1 MIGRKANV
9 SRAPKRAGFA
19 LLAVIWGTGLIAMLI
34 VAFMTN
40 GRLRLQTALN
50 VARATEAAYIAESAI
65 NLASLSLLA
74 KRDAMPGGPDENL
87 STGEPKFCVLDRAA
101 VALAIE
107 DEAGKIDLNAA
118 SPELITAALT
128 GFGLNDGRARDVTA
142 AILAFRAPPEGVL
155 GTVRAAAGDK
165 PFEPKQALFETTFE
179 LDQVS
184 GVDPAL
190 YRALLPFVTVYSKA
204 PGVDPRMTPPALFA
218 ALAGFPIED
227 VRALIETPYPN
238 GLKRSDP
245 RFPGTFAMQGD
256 HAALLIRAEVLLE
269 SGQTASKEALLDMRP
284 PNGRQFAFREIR
296 GGASR
301 YVARLR
307 AIIASNG
314 AGVPDC

>member
-1 MIGRKANV
+1 VIERNV
-9 SRAPKRAGFA
+9 SRAQKRAGFA
-19 LLAVIWGTGLIAMLI
+19 LLAVIWGTGLIAMLV

-50 VARATEAAYIAESAI
+50 VARATQAAYIAESAI

-74 KRDAMPGGPDENL
+74 KRDAMSAGPDEAV

-101 VALAIE
+101 VALTIE
-107 DEAGKIDLNAA
+107 DEGGKIDLNAA
-118 SPELITAALT
+118 GAELIGAALT
-128 GFGLNDGRARDVTA
+128 GLGFNQNRVKDVTA
-142 AILAFRAPPEGVL
+142 AILAFRAPPEGV
-155 GTVRAAAGDK
+155 GAAVPASGDK
-165 PFEPKQALFETTFE
+165 PFEPKQSLFETTFE

-204 PGVDPRMTPPALFA
+204 PGVDPRTSPPALFA
-218 ALAGFPIED
+218 ALAGFPLED

-256 HAALLIRAEVLLE
+256 HGALLIRAEVLLE
-269 SGQTASKEALLDMRP
+269 SGQTASKEAIIDLRP
-284 PNGRQFAFREIR
+284 PNGRQFTFREIR